1 MALAAACA
9 GGEHGLVMTPQLINV
24 SNPAR
29 EARAATSRTVLVW
42 GDDAYARRHW
52 AAALADEG
60 LSVDLSPGDEAYAAP
75 RSADAWVLH
84 LSGGLSANLGRL
96 RAMQAMPARAITPPL
111 MVAAR
116 ALRELDQVLAL
127 EMGADDVVDTSL
139 AASVVAARLR
149 ALWRRAQPGATGE
162 EPTELRFGAL
172 QLLRNERRVL
182 LAGQVVD
189 LTEGEFAVLWLLA
202 CHAGTT
208 LPRQEILRRVR
219 GLSDHPLDRSIDSR
233 IYRIRAKL
241 GDNRAAT
248 PRIRTVRNLG
258 YALTQAPW

>member
-1 MALAAACA
+1 MI
-9 GGEHGLVMTPQLINV
+9 TPQLI
-24 SNPAR
+24 SL
-29 EARAATSRTVLVW
+29 ATSSSSSSSSSGSARDARPAASHTVLVW

-60 LSVDLSPGDEAYAAP
+60 LSVDICASDDSSPTT

-84 LSGGLSANLGRL
+84 ISSGLSANLGRL
-96 RAMQAMPARAITPPL
+96 RAMQAMQTNSVAPPL
-111 MVAAR
+111 LVAAR

-149 ALWRRAQPGATGE
+149 ALWRRAQRVAPSA

-172 QLLRNERRVL
+172 HLLRHERRVL
-182 LAGQVVD
+182 LAGEAVA

-202 CHAGTT
+202 CRAGTT
-208 LPRQEILRRVR
+208 LPRHEILRRVR
-219 GLSDHPLDRSIDSR
+219 GLDDHPMDRSIDSR

-241 GDNRAAT
+241 GDNRVAN

>member
-1 MALAAACA
+1 MI
-9 GGEHGLVMTPQLINV
+9 TPQLIGLAT
-24 SNPAR
+24 SNSSSGGSAR
-29 EARAATSRTVLVW
+29 DARRAASHTVLVW

-60 LSVDLSPGDEAYAAP
+60 LSVDICASDDSSLTT

-84 LSGGLSANLGRL
+84 ISSGLSANLGRL
-96 RAMQAMPARAITPPL
+96 RAMQAMQTNTMAPPL
-111 MVAAR
+111 LVAAR

-149 ALWRRAQPGATGE
+149 ALWRRAQRVAPSA

-172 QLLRNERRVL
+172 HLLRHERLVL
-182 LAGQVVD
+182 LAGEAVA

-202 CHAGTT
+202 CRAGTT
-208 LPRQEILRRVR
+208 LPRHEILRRVR
-219 GLSDHPLDRSIDSR
+219 GLDDHPMDRSIDSR

-241 GDNRAAT
+241 GDNLADT
-248 PRIRTVRNLG
+248 PRIRTVRILG
-258 YALTQAPW
+258 YALTRVPW